1 MLLGSIG
8 STPHH
13 FLHFDT
19 VSNHYLKNLIRST
32 RIYIK
37 KYQFQVLWKVLQW
50 NRLSWEQNMHAIFA
64 FLVIAY
70 KEEIKL
76 FLTELS
82 KFISTGEQTW
92 KIIYDIWAK
101 KSIYYG

>member
-19 VSNHYLKNLIRST
+19 VSNHCLKNLIRST

-37 KYQFQVLWKVLQW
+37 KYQFQVL
-50 NRLSWEQNMHAIFA
+50 
-64 FLVIAY
+64 
-70 KEEIKL
+70 
-76 FLTELS
+76 
-82 KFISTGEQTW
+82 
-92 KIIYDIWAK
+92 
-101 KSIYYG
+101 